1 MNFDWWNKIMY
12 VSSPRDPDPFFHPRE
27 YGKSKAEVVKAAEE
41 VIAGL
46 PQWKIESYKEIQGKF
61 SVVRWTKILPF
72 ADDINIYIVQGL
84 DGITR
89 VEMTGQ
95 TRVGR
100 RDWGRNRR
108 NIREFLTRLDAKLSL
123 VRSQN

>member
-1 MNFDWWNKIMY
+1 MNFDWWNKFMY
-12 VSSPRDPDPFFHPRE
+12 VTSPKDPDPFFRPRQ
-27 YGKSKAEVVKAAEE
+27 YAKSRAEVVRIALE

-46 PQWKIESYKEIQGKF
+46 PQWKVEEYKEIQGKIHA
-61 SVVRWTKILPF
+61 VRWTKILPF

-84 DGITR
+84 DGTTH

-108 NIREFLTRLDAKLSL
+108 NIREFLTRLDAKI
-123 VRSQN
+123 QPG

>member
-1 MNFDWWNKIMY
+1 MNFDWWNKGMY
-12 VSSPRDPDPFFHPRE
+12 VTAPKDTDPFFHPRQ
-27 YGKSKAEVVKAAEE
+27 YAKSKAEVVQAAQE

-46 PQWKIESYKEIQGKF
+46 PQWKIEDYKENQGKIHA
-61 SVVRWTKILPF
+61 VRWTNILPF

-84 DGITR
+84 DGMTR
-89 VEMTGQ
+89 LEMTGQ

-108 NIREFLTRLDAKLSL
+108 NIREFLSRLDAKILPG
-123 VRSQN
+123 